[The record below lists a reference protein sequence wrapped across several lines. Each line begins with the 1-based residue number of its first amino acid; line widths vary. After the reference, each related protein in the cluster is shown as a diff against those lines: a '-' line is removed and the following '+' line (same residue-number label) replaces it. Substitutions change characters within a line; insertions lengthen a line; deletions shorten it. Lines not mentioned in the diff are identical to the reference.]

1 MNTNR
6 KNILVGVLLITFFL
20 ELWAPATSG
29 STLSGAN
36 FKLVIR
42 IAYFAMS
49 LVILLAMLI
58 GRKTEIKAY
67 NVFLAITPLVY
78 FFIQKI
84 WVFDSS
90 SASTSTLLLC
100 VLFALQTD
108 EIKAESYR
116 WIKCLIVIMSLTGIV
131 CYLSFIFDLG
141 LPYKQMPYYS
151 LIKSGVWYLNYH
163 VSYFY
168 MNAVQVRLCGLF
180 NEPGWFGT
188 FLAFCLCVEDLN
200 MRKLSNIIILI
211 AGILT
216 FSLAFIL
223 LIVLYFV
230 LKNITDWR
238 KWVWLV
244 LLVSLYLFVLPNV
257 HTGNEIIDSFIG
269 RIVLTAESTQNSRTT
284 NAFDTMFEAFL
295 RSPDMI
301 WGRGAGYSRSLGG
314 GNLSIKTD
322 IVDFGILGVLA
333 FYAPILISLIY
344 RVRKNKKAVCF
355 LLCIGVSLYQRPWLF
370 EASNFFLTLSAVSYL
385 SITDRD
391 SASAGIIVRR
401 WDSKKITMNRLR
413 KYEYVYKDMEA
424 PVWGESTH

>member
-1 MNTNR
+1 MC
-6 KNILVGVLLITFFL
+6 
-20 ELWAPATSG
+20 
-29 STLSGAN
+29 
-36 FKLVIR
+36 
-42 IAYFAMS
+42 
-49 LVILLAMLI
+49 
-58 GRKTEIKAY
+58 GRSEYEKTIEY
-67 NVFLAITPLVY
+67 Y
-78 FFIQKI
+78 Y
-84 WVFDSS
+84 FDSWNS
-90 SASTSTLLLC
+90 YI
-100 VLFALQTD
+100 LF
-108 EIKAESYR
+108 
-116 WIKCLIVIMSLTGIV
+116 G
-131 CYLSFIFDLG
+131 
-141 LPYKQMPYYS
+141 
-151 LIKSGVWYLNYH
+151 
-163 VSYFY
+163 FY
-168 MNAVQVRLCGLF
+168 IDNC
-180 NEPGWFGT
+180 
-188 FLAFCLCVEDLN
+188 
-200 MRKLSNIIILI
+200 I
-211 AGILT
+211 
-216 FSLAFIL
+216 
-223 LIVLYFV
+223 YFV

-295 RSPDMI
+295 RSPDII

>member
-1 MNTNR
+1 M
-6 KNILVGVLLITFFL
+6 
-20 ELWAPATSG
+20 
-29 STLSGAN
+29 
-36 FKLVIR
+36 
-42 IAYFAMS
+42 
-49 LVILLAMLI
+49 
-58 GRKTEIKAY
+58 
-67 NVFLAITPLVY
+67 
-78 FFIQKI
+78 
-84 WVFDSS
+84 
-90 SASTSTLLLC
+90 
-100 VLFALQTD
+100 
-108 EIKAESYR
+108 
-116 WIKCLIVIMSLTGIV
+116 
-131 CYLSFIFDLG
+131 
-141 LPYKQMPYYS
+141 
-151 LIKSGVWYLNYH
+151 
-163 VSYFY
+163 
-168 MNAVQVRLCGLF
+168 
-180 NEPGWFGT
+180 
-188 FLAFCLCVEDLN
+188 
-200 MRKLSNIIILI
+200 
-211 AGILT
+211 
-216 FSLAFIL
+216 
-223 LIVLYFV
+223 

-295 RSPDMI
+295 RSPDII